1 MNLFFRDDDIHNLES
16 KLNLLEGTPR
26 LAVLVPLAWHL
37 RQRNCERAKLLA
49 DEATILLTKA
59 TNDDSWFR
67 RNMARIALIHAEIN
81 WLRGDLEF
89 AEHYCSEAKQT
100 FLEFGELIGV
110 GDCFFLLSSI
120 KRDLGQIPE
129 RDQCLQLAIEF
140 YQKSNDQERLHT
152 AIARSL
158 HNSAMREP
166 QECRR
171 KIEEFAVQ
179 APAPQ
184 AGILAWLLSAKAIV
198 ANKIGDMGESCRMHV
213 LAHRAAFET
222 GQIRQ
227 AILTATNAGDSFA
240 TLGDLDA
247 ALEWDEIALALARQN
262 NWPGSLATALLQTGN
277 ALRLLH
283 RYSDAREKLVES
295 LAVQA
300 KIPGSRTYAH
310 TLSYLGDLA
319 LDLGAPEDA
328 LGFFQSAAEKII
340 EHNEPVFL
348 SDCWRGQAI
357 ALCRMGQAEEAHQKI
372 HDALQIAQEHE
383 NLDEQIKCYR
393 VMAELSQRAQ
403 CKRPE
408 DVTAPTLSLHFLLK
422 AYDLC
427 RSIKD
432 FTVPADLLDD
442 IANSYADLDDFKN
455 AFTYSKIAAKAKE
468 SRRLI
473 DAQNRAVALQ
483 VKHDN
488 ERHRAEAE
496 HLRRIAVS
504 EAERAANL
512 EESSNTLETLGLIG
526 REITANLNAEAVFES
541 LHRHVNDL
549 LDASSFAIS
558 LLTSDGSALQCV
570 FGMENGEPIPSF
582 TTPLDHPVSSFA
594 RCARERQ
601 EFVLEREPG
610 TEGRFIIPGTMETLS
625 LLYTPLMIGE
635 RLLGVMSIQSMRPH
649 VYGER
654 ERSILRTLAAYGAI
668 ALDNAYAYKQLQAT
682 LETLR
687 ETQDQLEE
695 VSITDPLT
703 GMRNRRFLLQN
714 IEADVAR
721 VLRTYEDQIEAGTE
735 EPPSDEDI
743 VFFMV
748 DLDHFKSVNDTYGH
762 ACGDM
767 VLIQM
772 RDRLQR
778 VFRESDYL
786 IRWGGEEFLVVARSC
801 NRRDAPAVAER
812 IRHIISSMSFRLIDE
827 LEIHRTC
834 SVGFASFPFIPSQPH
849 LLTWAQV
856 VNFADQGLYMVKKSG
871 RNACIGISHTEGS
884 FDEDFYNR
892 VMRHPQNAA
901 EAGMIHIVRQKTAA
915 DDIDLNVI
923 SAS

>member
-1 MNLFFRDDDIHNLES
+1 MTDLYTTDDEIFTLES
-16 KLNLLEGTPR
+16 KLSLLEGTPR

-37 RQRNCERAKLLA
+37 RQRNCDRAKILA
-49 DEATILLTKA
+49 DEATILLTQA
-59 TNDDSWFR
+59 SNDDIWFR
-67 RNMARIALIHAEIN
+67 RNMARIALIHAEVN
-81 WLRGDLEF
+81 WLKGELEF
-89 AEHYCSEAKQT
+89 ADYYANEAKQT
-100 FLEFGELIGV
+100 FDELGDLIGV
-110 GDCFFLLSSI
+110 GDSCFLLSSI
-120 KRDLGQIPE
+120 KRDLGQIAE
-129 RDQCLQLAIEF
+129 RDTCLQSALEH
-140 YQKSNDQERLHT
+140 YQSIGDLQRYL
-152 AIARSL
+152 ICLARSM
-158 HNSAMREP
+158 HNSAMRDP
-166 QECRR
+166 KVTAQ
-171 KIEEFAVQ
+171 KIALSFDSEQNYPAAVN
-179 APAPQ
+179 
-184 AGILAWLLSAKAIV
+184 AWLFSARAIV
-198 ANKIGDMGESCRMHV
+198 ANKIGDMGESCRYHI

-247 ALEWDEIALALARQN
+247 ALEWDEIALALARSN
-262 NWPGSLATALLQTGN
+262 KWPGSLATALLQTGN

-295 LAVQA
+295 LAVQT
-300 KIPGSRTYAH
+300 KIAGSRTYAH
-310 TLSYLGDLA
+310 TLCYLGDLA
-319 LDLGAPEDA
+319 LDLGAPDDA
-328 LGFFQSAAEKII
+328 LGFFQSAADKII

-357 ALCRMGQAEEAHQKI
+357 AYCRLGEAPAAQERI
-372 HDALQIAQEHE
+372 RDALKIAQEHH

-393 VMAELSQRAQ
+393 VMAELS
-403 CKRPE
+403 KRFHTDKAE
-408 DVTAPTLSLHFLLK
+408 QIAAPTLSLHYLLK

-427 RSIKD
+427 KTIKD
-432 FTVPADLLDD
+432 ITVPADLLDD
-442 IANSYADLDDFKN
+442 IANSYADLDDFQN
-455 AFTYSKIAAKAKE
+455 AFAYAKISAKAKE

-496 HLRRIAVS
+496 HLRRIAKS
-504 EAERAANL
+504 EAERAASL
-512 EESSNTLETLGLIG
+512 QESSNTLETLGLIG

-549 LDASSFAIS
+549 LDATSFGIS
-558 LLTSDGSALQCV
+558 LLSEDGQTLHFV
-570 FGMENGEPIPSF
+570 FGIEDGEIIPPFNTPI
-582 TTPLDHPVSSFA
+582 DHPISSFA

-610 TEGRFIIPGTMETLS
+610 AEGRFIIPGTMETLS
-625 LLYTPLMIGE
+625 LLYTPLMVGD
-635 RLLGVMSIQSMRPH
+635 RLLGVMSIQSTKPH

-654 ERSILRTLAAYGAI
+654 ERSILRTLGAYGAI
-668 ALDNAYAYKQLQAT
+668 ALDNAYAYNQLQAT
-682 LETLR
+682 LSTLK
-687 ETQDQLEE
+687 ETQNQLEE

-714 IEADVAR
+714 IESDVAR
-721 VLRTYEDQIEAGTE
+721 VLRTYEDQIQAGETIM
-735 EPPSDEDI
+735 PGDEDI

-801 NRRDAPAVAER
+801 NRKDAPTVAER
-812 IRHIISSMSFRLIDE
+812 IRHIIANTKFKLIDDI
-827 LEIHRTC
+827 EILRTC
-834 SVGFASFPFIPSQPH
+834 SVGFASFPFLPTQPH

-856 VNFADQGLYMVKKSG
+856 VNFADQGLYMVKKGG
-871 RNACIGISHTEGS
+871 RNACIGISHTDAEQG
-884 FDEDFYNR
+884 EEFYNR

-901 EAGMIHIVRQKTAA
+901 SSGLIHIIQQKIENHDNLITP
-915 DDIDLNVI
+915 
-923 SAS
+923 S

>member
-1 MNLFFRDDDIHNLES
+1 MTDLYTTDDEIFTLES
-16 KLNLLEGTPR
+16 KLSLLEGTPR

-37 RQRNCERAKLLA
+37 RQRNCSRSKILA
-49 DEATILLTKA
+49 DEATILLTQA
-59 TNDDSWFR
+59 ANDDVWFR

-81 WLRGDLEF
+81 WLKGELEF
-89 AEHYCSEAKQT
+89 AEYYASESQLT
-100 FLEFGELIGV
+100 FKELNDITGIG
-110 GDCFFLLSSI
+110 DSLFLMSSI
-120 KRDLGQIPE
+120 KRDLGQIAE
-129 RDQCLQLAIEF
+129 RDACLQAAQEYFKTIGDLQR
-140 YQKSNDQERLHT
+140 YQICL
-152 AIARSL
+152 ARSF
-158 HNSAMREP
+158 HNSAMRDP
-166 QECRR
+166 
-171 KIEEFAVQ
+171 KITAQKIVQFFDVEQDYPAAVN
-179 APAPQ
+179 
-184 AGILAWLLSAKAIV
+184 AWLLSARAIV
-198 ANKIGDMGESCRMHV
+198 ANKIGDMGESCRLHI

-247 ALEWDEIALALARQN
+247 ALEWDEIALALARSN
-262 NWPGSLATALLQTGN
+262 NWPSSLATALLQTGN

-283 RYSDAREKLVES
+283 RYADAREKLVES
-295 LAVQA
+295 LAVQT
-300 KIPGSRTYAH
+300 KISSSRTYAH
-310 TLSYLGDLA
+310 TLCYLGDLA
-319 LDLGAPEDA
+319 LDLGAPDDA
-328 LGFFQSAAEKII
+328 LGFFQSAADKIS

-357 ALCRMGQAEEAHQKI
+357 AYCRLGDVSAANEKI
-372 HDALQIAQEHE
+372 RNALKIAQEHH

-393 VMAELSQRAQ
+393 VLAELS
-403 CKRPE
+403 KRCRNDTAE
-408 DVTAPTLSLHFLLK
+408 KIAAPTLSLHYLLK
-422 AYDLC
+422 AHDLC
-427 RSIKD
+427 KTIKD
-432 FTVPADLLDD
+432 ITVPADLLDD
-442 IANSYADLDDFKN
+442 IANSYADLDDYQN
-455 AFTYSKIAAKAKE
+455 AFAYAKLAAKAKE

-496 HLRRIAVS
+496 HLRRIAKS
-504 EAERAANL
+504 EAERAASL
-512 EESSNTLETLGLIG
+512 QESSNTLETLGLIG
-526 REITANLNAEAVFES
+526 REITANLNVQAVFES

-549 LDASSFAIS
+549 LDATSFGIS
-558 LLTSDGSALQCV
+558 LLSDDGRTLHFV
-570 FGMENGEPIPSF
+570 FGIEDGEIIPPFNTPI
-582 TTPLDHPVSSFA
+582 DHPLSSFA

-610 TEGRFIIPGTMETLS
+610 AEGRFIVPGTMETLS
-625 LLYTPLMIGE
+625 LLYTPLMVGE
-635 RLLGVMSIQSMRPH
+635 RLLGVMSIQSTRPH

-668 ALDNAYAYKQLQAT
+668 ALDNAYAYNQLQAT
-682 LETLR
+682 LSTLK
-687 ETQDQLEE
+687 ETQNQLEE

-721 VLRTYEDQIEAGTE
+721 VLRTYEDHMQAGE
-735 EPPSDEDI
+735 NDFPNDEDI

-772 RDRLQR
+772 RDRLQH

-801 NRRDAPAVAER
+801 NRKDAPSVAER
-812 IRHIISSMSFRLIDE
+812 IRHIIASTNFTLIDDI
-827 LEIHRTC
+827 EISRTC
-834 SVGFASFPFIPSQPH
+834 SVGFASFPFLPSQPH

-856 VNFADQGLYMVKKSG
+856 VNLADQGLYMVKKGG
-871 RNACIGISHTEGS
+871 RNACIGISHTDIEQG
-884 FDEDFYNR
+884 DDFYNR

-901 EAGMIHIVRQKTAA
+901 ANGLIHIIQSKRENQ
-915 DDIDLNVI
+915 DEII
-923 SAS
+923 SPS

>member
-1 MNLFFRDDDIHNLES
+1 MTDLYTTDDEIFTLES
-16 KLNLLEGTPR
+16 KLSLLEGTPR

-37 RQRNCERAKLLA
+37 RQRNCERAKILA
-49 DEATILLTKA
+49 DEATILLTQA
-59 TNDDSWFR
+59 SNDDIWFR
-67 RNMARIALIHAEIN
+67 RNMARIALIHAEVN
-81 WLRGDLEF
+81 WLKGELEF
-89 AEHYCSEAKQT
+89 AEYYANEAKQT
-100 FLEFGELIGV
+100 FVELGDLVGV
-110 GDCFFLLSSI
+110 GDSCFLISSI
-120 KRDLGQIPE
+120 KRDLGQIAE
-129 RDQCLQLAIEF
+129 RDTCLQSALENYQSIGDLQRYLICLA
-140 YQKSNDQERLHT
+140 RT
-152 AIARSL
+152 M
-158 HNSAMREP
+158 HNSAMRDP
-166 QECRR
+166 KVTAQ
-171 KIEEFAVQ
+171 KIALSFDLEQIYPAAVN
-179 APAPQ
+179 
-184 AGILAWLLSAKAIV
+184 AWLFSARAIV
-198 ANKIGDMGESCRMHV
+198 ANKIGDMGESCRYHI

-247 ALEWDEIALALARQN
+247 ALEWDEIALALARSN
-262 NWPGSLATALLQTGN
+262 KWPGSLATALLQTGN

-295 LAVQA
+295 LAVQT
-300 KIPGSRTYAH
+300 KIAGSRTYAH
-310 TLSYLGDLA
+310 TLCYLGDLA
-319 LDLGAPEDA
+319 LDLGAPDDA
-328 LGFFQSAAEKII
+328 LGFFQSAADKII

-357 ALCRMGQAEEAHQKI
+357 AYCRLGEAPAAHERI
-372 HDALQIAQEHE
+372 RDALKIAQEHH

-393 VMAELSQRAQ
+393 VMAELS
-403 CKRPE
+403 KRFHTDKAE
-408 DVTAPTLSLHFLLK
+408 QIAAPTLSLHYLLK

-427 RSIKD
+427 KTIKD
-432 FTVPADLLDD
+432 ITVPADLLDD
-442 IANSYADLDDFKN
+442 IANSYADLDDFQN
-455 AFTYSKIAAKAKE
+455 AFAYAKISAKAKE

-496 HLRRIAVS
+496 HLRRIAKS
-504 EAERAANL
+504 EAERAASL
-512 EESSNTLETLGLIG
+512 QESSNTLETLGLIG

-549 LDASSFAIS
+549 LDATSFGIS
-558 LLTSDGSALQCV
+558 LLSEDGQTLHFV
-570 FGMENGEPIPSF
+570 FGIEDGEIIPPFNTPI
-582 TTPLDHPVSSFA
+582 DHPISSFA

-610 TEGRFIIPGTMETLS
+610 AEGRFIIPGTMETLS
-625 LLYTPLMIGE
+625 LLYTPLMVGD
-635 RLLGVMSIQSMRPH
+635 RLLGVMSIQSTKPH

-654 ERSILRTLAAYGAI
+654 ERSILRTLGAYGAI
-668 ALDNAYAYKQLQAT
+668 ALDNAYAYNQLQAT
-682 LETLR
+682 LSTLK
-687 ETQDQLEE
+687 ETQNQLEE

-714 IEADVAR
+714 IESDVAR
-721 VLRTYEDQIEAGTE
+721 VLRTYEDQIQAGETTM
-735 EPPSDEDI
+735 PGDEDI

-801 NRRDAPAVAER
+801 NRKDAPTVAER
-812 IRHIISSMSFRLIDE
+812 IRHIIANTTFKLIDDI
-827 LEIHRTC
+827 EISRTC
-834 SVGFASFPFIPSQPH
+834 SVGFASFPFLPTQPH

-856 VNFADQGLYMVKKSG
+856 VNFADQGLYMVKKGG
-871 RNACIGISHTEGS
+871 RNACIGISHTDAEQG
-884 FDEDFYNR
+884 EEFYNR

-901 EAGMIHIVRQKTAA
+901 ASGLIHIIQQKVENH
-915 DDIDLNVI
+915 DDLITP
-923 SAS
+923 S